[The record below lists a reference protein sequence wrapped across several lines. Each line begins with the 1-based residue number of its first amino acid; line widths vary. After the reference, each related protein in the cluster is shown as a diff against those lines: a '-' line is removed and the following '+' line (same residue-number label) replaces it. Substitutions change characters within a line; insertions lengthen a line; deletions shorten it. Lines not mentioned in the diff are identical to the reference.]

1 MILTLTLQFN
11 NGDLP
16 ADLRNKVLFTYIT
29 SLLRW
34 FQKKICLK
42 KYLLT
47 FSHCNRL
54 RYGILLYLTIN
65 SSGVFALEQTRLRY
79 FNIIY
84 LILDP
89 YTSLFDICVPFS
101 LHSNAFIKLIVTFE
115 GAGSCGAV
123 EPVPG
128 GERDHPTWPEGWQ
141 GSGQVPGEE
150 SYLYQPAGLLHLQ

>member
-1 MILTLTLQFN
+1 MILISTFQFN

-101 LHSNAFIKLIVTFE
+101 LHSIAFKKLIVPFE
-115 GAGSCGAV
+115 GVGSCGAV

-128 GERDHPTWPEGWQ
+128 GERDHPT
-141 GSGQVPGEE
+141 
-150 SYLYQPAGLLHLQ
+150 